1 MDGKNISVPKFQFP
15 RLVTVKALCAALML
29 SLSQHIG
36 KYLHPQRTEFHCY
49 QHQVIPHLLE
59 LLSWD
64 DLEYVIATGMVLQY
78 GWGPDDSPAVYY
90 ATNAVH
96 VFLKFDTISVHYDVS
111 SDICLI
117 YSIQWNRFI
126 YGLAYEKAK
135 GMLLKNRRVLEK
147 ITEELLEF
155 EILTQKDLERL
166 VNENG
171 GIREKEPFFL
181 SGTNYNEASLCF
193 SLQVLSTLSWMLAP
207 IGLSLLLGTDSKRM
221 ALAVPLV
228 QSMLSLVVGWPEE
241 TSHRMVGDVD
251 YSSTSSKYGV
261 WDDLDK
267 LRVQETIILVGRGE
281 FRRSHCS

>member
-15 RLVTVKALCAALML
+15 R
-29 SLSQHIG
+29 QHIG

-181 SGTNYNEASLCF
+181 SGTNYNEAR
-193 SLQVLSTLSWMLAP
+193 
-207 IGLSLLLGTDSKRM
+207 TDSKRM